1 MMTILHRLEA
11 RDRALFLRWANT
23 AETARR
29 TRRAWRTV
37 THAGGAT
44 STILAST
51 IPLAFD
57 GAIHEAARLALF
69 TLVVSH
75 LVVQLIKRSVG
86 RPRPSRRTS
95 CEPLVIEPDRFSLPS
110 GHAAAAMS
118 VAFAYAVVFPHAAFP
133 LVALAVL
140 VGASRICLGVH
151 YPGDVLAGQA
161 IALGTGWAI
170 LVMR

>member
-1 MMTILHRLEA
+1 MPLLHRLDA

-29 TRRAWRTV
+29 TRRAWTAL
-37 THAGGAT
+37 THIGGAT

-51 IPLAFD
+51 VPLAID
-57 GAIHEAARLALF
+57 GAIHEAARLALL

-95 CEPLVIEPDRFSLPS
+95 RETFVVEPDKFSFPS

-133 LVALAVL
+133 LVTLAAL
-140 VGASRICLGVH
+140 VGVSRICLGVH
-151 YPGDVLAGQA
+151 YPGDVLVGQA
-161 IALGTGWAI
+161 IALSTGWAI
-170 LVMR
+170 LVTR